1 MTTTVVK
8 KKKSR
13 PVKLGERTSSVT
25 KRKDTTEIF
34 DQCRWTA
41 TDFQQNA
48 TVCVLQQAM
57 ITCVRL
63 SPGFENYLK
72 RSAKSVHILSHAPV
86 TTPSGLFFYVHNTRT
101 QHLKHVFLLEMTKW
115 GNASTIFKCFQES
128 LTNHTMMFRFVKRS
142 TLVDFFHYCPCF
154 L

>member
-1 MTTTVVK
+1 MTTAVVKK

-25 KRKDTTEIF
+25 KRKYITEIF
-34 DQCRWTA
+34 DECRWTA

-48 TVCVLQQAM
+48 TGVLQQAM

-72 RSAKSVHILSHAPV
+72 RSAKSVHTLSHAPV
-86 TTPSGLFFYVHNTRT
+86 TTPSGLFFYARNIS
-101 QHLKHVFLLEMTKW
+101 K
-115 GNASTIFKCFQES
+115 
-128 LTNHTMMFRFVKRS
+128 MFFCWK
-142 TLVDFFHYCPCF
+142 
-154 L
+154 